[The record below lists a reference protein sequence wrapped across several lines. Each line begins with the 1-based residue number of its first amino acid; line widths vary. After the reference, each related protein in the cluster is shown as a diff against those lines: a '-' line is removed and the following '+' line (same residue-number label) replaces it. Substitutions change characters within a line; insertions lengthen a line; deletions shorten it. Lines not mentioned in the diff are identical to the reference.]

1 MARLAFFGTPDFA
14 LPSLRALLEA
24 REDGH
29 EIVLVVCQPD
39 RPRGRGKAVQFP
51 PVKELA
57 LEHGLEVAQPA
68 TLKKGTPDGDA
79 FRERFASLDVDLAV
93 VAAYGRIL
101 PKGVLAMARRGFVNV
116 HGSLLPRWRGAAPV
130 QRAIEAGDEETG
142 ACLMDMVYEL
152 DAGDVYTCA
161 KVPID
166 DEDDGGTLSHK
177 VATLGYEL
185 LKEHLEALL
194 AGTLEKTPQPEEGVT
209 YAHMLRKEEGEV
221 RWDRPAREVVNHA
234 RAMHPWPGAYTSLEG
249 EVLKLFQ
256 PRTAFTPRG
265 DAPPGTVLEAG
276 EGLVVATSDGAV
288 CFLEAQLP
296 GKKRMKVSD
305 LVRGRPIPAGTVLGS
320 PLR

>member
-24 REDGH
+24 RARGH
-29 EIVLVVCQPD
+29 EVVLVVCQPD
-39 RPRGRGKAVQFP
+39 KPKGRGKAMQPP
-51 PVKELA
+51 PVKALA

-101 PKGVLAMARRGFVNV
+101 PKGLLAMPARGFVNV

-152 DAGDVYTCA
+152 DAGDVYACA
-161 KVPID
+161 KVRID
-166 DEDDGGTLSHK
+166 DDDDGGTLSDK
-177 VATLGYEL
+177 VAALGHAL
-185 LKEHLEALL
+185 LTEHLASLL
-194 AGTLEKTPQPEEGVT
+194 EGTLAKTPQPEEGVS
-209 YAHMLRKEEGEV
+209 YAHMLRKEEGEL
-221 RWDRPAREVVNHA
+221 RFDRPARDVVNHA

-249 EVLKLFQ
+249 ETLKLFL
-256 PRTAFTPRG
+256 PRVAASG
-265 DAPPGTVLEAG
+265 SSDAAPGTVLDTND
-276 EGLVVATSDGAV
+276 GLVVATSDGAV
-288 CFLEAQLP
+288 SFAEAQLP
-296 GKKRMKVSD
+296 GKKRMKVQD
-305 LVRGRPIPAGTVLGS
+305 LVRGRPIVTGTRLG
-320 PLR
+320 R